1 MSTVIQKA
9 TFADV
14 PLIQQMAYTA
24 WPVAYGSI
32 LSKEQITYMLQ
43 LMYSQEEL
51 LHQMNNRYTY
61 LLAVKSEQ
69 AIGFAAY
76 NAITA
81 QQFKLQKLYMLPEV
95 QGTGMGK
102 LLLQTVID
110 QAKGAGATSLILNVN
125 RSNKAI
131 AFYSKM
137 GFQIVKEEDNDIGNG
152 YFMNDFVMQL
162 QLK

>member
-1 MSTVIQKA
+1 
-9 TFADV
+9 
-14 PLIQQMAYTA
+14 
-24 WPVAYGSI
+24 
-32 LSKEQITYMLQ
+32 
-43 LMYSQEEL
+43 
-51 LHQMNNRYTY
+51 
-61 LLAVKSEQ
+61 
-69 AIGFAAY
+69 
-76 NAITA
+76 
-81 QQFKLQKLYMLPEV
+81 
-95 QGTGMGK
+95 MGK

-162 QLK
+162 QFK